1 MKNKVNYKKLIG
13 LGLVVFNFIS
23 ILRFYERILPGL
35 IDTFREVFIYKNMDI
50 IPAIVITTLFMLL
63 LGIPFLTINI
73 SSYFLLKDSEK
84 EYSVS
89 AKSIESILNSEDGA
103 MYIKEIGDFKV
114 GDLEYILDRVRVTC
128 PSCGAVHSGLPLD
141 IIKCGDHQFS
151 IPETDNRDNYNQYG
165 VLIGTKVL

>member
-23 ILRFYERILPGL
+23 ILRFYEIRLPGF
-35 IDTFREVFIYKNMDI
+35 IDIFRDMFINRNIDL
-50 IPAIVITTLFMLL
+50 IPAMVATTLLL
-63 LGIPFLTINI
+63 FVISIPFLTINI
-73 SSYFLLKDSEK
+73 SSYFLLKDIEK